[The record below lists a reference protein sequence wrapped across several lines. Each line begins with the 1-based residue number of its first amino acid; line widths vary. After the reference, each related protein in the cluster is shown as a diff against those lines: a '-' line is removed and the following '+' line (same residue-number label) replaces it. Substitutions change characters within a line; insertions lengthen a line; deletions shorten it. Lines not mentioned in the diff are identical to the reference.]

1 MACSAQRDMD
11 CSSRGGYDG
20 AMVTLSRRDV
30 LRLVTTSGFVA
41 CAPALAAPAFA
52 RGPAPTPTATSRPT
66 PMPTQTPPAP
76 QGSPSRPAINTRLI
90 PRTQEP
96 IPTVGLGTWQ
106 AFDVD
111 PAARAPLVEVMRQ
124 FLAAGGRVIDSSP
137 MYGRAEATVGDV
149 LADLGAIGAPFL
161 ATKVWTR
168 GKREG
173 IAEMER
179 SRQRM
184 RAERIERSETGGG
197 DPAGLAGGAGGSAPR
212 GIDLMQIHN
221 LLDWQTHLPVLRE
234 MKQAGKIRYLG
245 VTHYSHGE
253 LPQIERMMRSEAL
266 DFIQIPYNLADRAV
280 EARVLPAAADTGT
293 AVLVMRPFEEGA
305 LFRQVKGKPLPGW
318 AADLDCTSW
327 AQIFLKFIIGHPAVT
342 CPIPA
347 TADPK
352 HLADNIQ
359 AGFGRLPD
367 AAQRRAMIAVLDK

>member
-1 MACSAQRDMD
+1 MA
-11 CSSRGGYDG
+11 
-20 AMVTLSRRDV
+20 TLSRRDV
-30 LRLVTTSGFVA
+30 LRLAATSGFVA
-41 CAPALAAPAFA
+41 CAPALVAPAFA
-52 RGPAPTPTATSRPT
+52 RGPAPAPTATPRPT
-66 PMPTQTPPAP
+66 PMPTQPPAP
-76 QGSPSRPAINTRLI
+76 GSQSRPAMNTRPI
-90 PRTQEP
+90 PRTKEP

-106 AFDVD
+106 AFDVE
-111 PAARAPLVEVMRQ
+111 PSARAPLVEVMRQ

-137 MYGRAEATVGDV
+137 MYGRAEGIVGDV
-149 LADLGAIGAPFL
+149 LADLGAIGTPFL

-168 GKREG
+168 GKSQG

-184 RAERIERSETGGG
+184 CAEK
-197 DPAGLAGGAGGSAPR
+197 
-212 GIDLMQIHN
+212 IDLMQIHN

-266 DFIQIPYNLADRAV
+266 DFIQVPYNLADRTV

-293 AVLVMRPFEEGA
+293 AVLVMRPFEEGE
-305 LFRQVKGKPLPGW
+305 LFRRVHGKPLPAW
-318 AADLDCTSW
+318 AGEVDCKSW

-347 TADPK
+347 TADPA
-352 HLADNIQ
+352 HLVDNVQ

-367 AAQRRAMIAVLDK
+367 AAQRRAMIAALDK

>member
-1 MACSAQRDMD
+1 MA
-11 CSSRGGYDG
+11 
-20 AMVTLSRRDV
+20 TLSRRDV
-30 LRLVTTSGFVA
+30 LRLATTSGFVA

-52 RGPAPTPTATSRPT
+52 RGPAPAPTATSRPT
-66 PMPTQTPPAP
+66 PMPNQQPPAP
-76 QGSPSRPAINTRLI
+76 GSQSRPALNTRPI
-90 PRTQEP
+90 PRTKEP

-106 AFDVD
+106 AFDVE
-111 PAARAPLVEVMRQ
+111 PSARAPLVEVMRQ

-137 MYGRAEATVGDV
+137 MYGRSEGIVGDV
-149 LADLGAIGAPFL
+149 LAELGAIGTPFL

-173 IAEMER
+173 IADMER
-179 SRQRM
+179 SRKRM
-184 RAERIERSETGGG
+184 RAER
-197 DPAGLAGGAGGSAPR
+197 
-212 GIDLMQIHN
+212 IDLMQIHN
-221 LLDWQTHLPVLRE
+221 LLEWQTHLPVLRE
-234 MKQAGKIRYLG
+234 MKQAGTIRYLG
-245 VTHYSHGE
+245 VTHYAHGE
-253 LPQIERMMRSEAL
+253 LPQIEKLMRSETL
-266 DFIQIPYNLADRAV
+266 DFVQVPYNLADRAV

-318 AADLDCTSW
+318 AAELDCTSW

-367 AAQRRAMIAVLDK
+367 AAQRRAMIAALDK